1 MTTPRWSFRW
11 FDDGGVDGG
20 GGGYDDVDVDPWLH
34 QGGHSDLM
42 MVENK
47 LLLFAQEQEKY

>member
-11 FDDGGVDGG
+11 FDEGGGVDNVVD

-34 QGGHSDLM
+34 QFSHSIEL
-42 MVENK
+42 NK
-47 LLLFAQEQEKY
+47 KQSDVIYIIL